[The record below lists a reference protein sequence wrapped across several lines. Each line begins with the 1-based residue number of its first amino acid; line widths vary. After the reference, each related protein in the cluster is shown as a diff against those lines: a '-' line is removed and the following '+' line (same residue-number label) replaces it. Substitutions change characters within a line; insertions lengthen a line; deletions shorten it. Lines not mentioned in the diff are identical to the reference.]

1 MSSFRIEYGT
11 RVESAIDR
19 LVRAIANTAEIADR
33 FNPRWLAV
41 ALIDEDPG
49 LAEQVEEFPDG
60 GAILRLRDQ
69 LLADL
74 RSEMGT
80 SADTAIAGARFQV
93 VNDIVQASTDTT
105 RRRERTRTDRID
117 AVVTNRYL
125 GIPVFLAAMW
135 VVFKITTDVAGA
147 FLEWI
152 DATVSGPIE
161 HLIRSLMASM
171 GLGGTWIESLLA
183 DGVVAGVG
191 AILVFIPVL
200 FSLYLALSF
209 LEDTGYMA
217 RAAFVMDRVMSGVG
231 LQGKSFLPMLV
242 GFGCTVPAVYATR
255 TLENERDRIL
265 TTLLVPFMSC
275 GARLPVY
282 VIMASVFFPD
292 YAGLAV
298 FSMYLLGIIVA
309 VAVGFLLKRSVLPV
323 TDPMP
328 AIMEMPPYRLPTS
341 RSIWFQTW
349 TRTRAFLREAGSII
363 FIATIVVWFL
373 MAIPVGGSG
382 TFGDTDVDESA
393 FSTVAGV
400 VAPVLEPAGFG
411 SWEATGSLMSGFV
424 AKEVIVSTMA
434 QVYGA
439 ESAEAAEGPAIV
451 DSVAEI
457 FTGFGGAVVDAA
469 TSIPGIIGI
478 DLTTDDTT
486 DEESE
491 TSSGLSAAIHAGFEE
506 SSGGH
511 GALAA
516 LAFMVFILIYTPCV
530 ATVGAIRH
538 EIGTSWMWFS
548 VIGQTMLAWVMAV
561 GVFQIGRLAGL
572 G

>member
-1 MSSFRIEYGT
+1 MSTFRIDYGVG
-11 RVESAIDR
+11 VEAAIDR
-19 LVRAIANTAEIADR
+19 LSRAIERSPEVAEQFDV
-33 FNPRWLAV
+33 RWLAV
-41 ALIDEDPG
+41 ALIDEDLG
-49 LAEQVEEFPDG
+49 LAEQIEQLPG
-60 GAILRLRDQ
+60 GDEILRLRHH
-69 LLADL
+69 LLVDL
-74 RSEMGT
+74 RLKMGA
-80 SADTAIAGARFQV
+80 SAGTAIAGARFQV
-93 VNDIVQASTDTT
+93 VNDIVQAATDTT

-125 GIPVFLAAMW
+125 GIPIFLAAMW
-135 VVFKITTDVAGA
+135 VVFKLTADVAGA
-147 FLEWI
+147 FLDWI
-152 DATVSGPIE
+152 DSTVSGPVD
-161 HLIRSLMASM
+161 HLVRSLVTSI
-171 GLGGTWIESLLA
+171 GLGGTWVESLLA

-209 LEDTGYMA
+209 LEDSGYMA

-298 FSMYLLGIIVA
+298 FSMYLLGIVVA
-309 VAVGFLLKRSVLPV
+309 MAIGFLLKRSVLPV

-328 AIMEMPPYRLPTS
+328 TIMEMPPYRFPTF
-341 RSIWFQTW
+341 RSIWYHTW

-382 TFGDTDVDESA
+382 SFGDTDVDESA
-393 FSTVAGV
+393 FSAVAGV
-400 VAPVLEPAGFG
+400 LAPVLEPAGFG

-434 QVYGA
+434 QVYGTERTEVA
-439 ESAEAAEGPAIV
+439 EDPAII
-451 DSVAEI
+451 DSVAGI
-457 FTGFGGAVVDAA
+457 FTGFGAAVVDAMEA
-469 TSIPGIIGI
+469 IPRIVGI
-478 DLTTDDTT
+478 DLSD
-486 DEESE
+486 DEEPE
-491 TSSGLSAAIHAGFEE
+491 TSSGLSASIHVGFEE

-516 LAFMVFILIYTPCV
+516 LAFMVFILVYTPCV
-530 ATVGAIRH
+530 ATIGAIRH
-538 EIGTSWMWFS
+538 EIGTRWMWFS
-548 VIGQTMLAWVMAV
+548 VVGQTMLAWVMAV
-561 GVFQIGRLAGL
+561 GVFQIGRMVGL

>member
-1 MSSFRIEYGT
+1 MNSFRIDYGT
-11 RVESAIDR
+11 EVEAAIDC
-19 LVRAIANTAEIADR
+19 LTPVIADATEIADQ
-33 FNPRWLAV
+33 FDARWLAV

-49 LAEQVEEFPDG
+49 IAEQIEQLPG
-60 GAILRLRDQ
+60 GDEILRLRDQ

-74 RSEMGT
+74 RSVMGT
-80 SADTAIAGARFQV
+80 SAETAIAGARFQM
-93 VNDIVQASTDTT
+93 VNDIVRAVTDTT
-105 RRRERTRTDRID
+105 QRRKRTRTDRID
-117 AVVTNRYL
+117 GVLTNRIL
-125 GIPVFLAAMW
+125 GIPIFLAAMW

-152 DATVSGPIE
+152 DSTVSGPID
-161 HLIRSLMASM
+161 HLVRSLVTSV

-191 AILVFIPVL
+191 AILVFVPVL
-200 FSLYLALSF
+200 FSLYLALAF
-209 LEDTGYMA
+209 LEDSGYMA

-282 VIMASVFFPD
+282 VIMASVFFPE

-298 FSMYLLGIIVA
+298 FGMYLLGIA
-309 VAVGFLLKRSVLPV
+309 VAMVIGFLLKRSLLPV

-328 AIMEMPPYRLPTS
+328 AIMEMPPYRLPTF
-341 RSIWFQTW
+341 RSIWIHTW

-363 FIATIVVWFL
+363 FVTTIVVWLL
-373 MAIPVGGSG
+373 MAIPIGGSG
-382 TFGDTDVDESA
+382 SFGDTDVDESA
-393 FSTVAGV
+393 FSSVAGAI
-400 VAPVLEPAGFG
+400 APVLEPAGFG
-411 SWEATGSLMSGFV
+411 TWEATGSLMSGFV

-439 ESAEAAEGPAIV
+439 EEIEVAEDPAIV
-451 DSVAEI
+451 DSLAEV
-457 FTGFGGAVVDAA
+457 FTGLGAAVVDA
-469 TSIPGIIGI
+469 TKSIPGIVGI
-478 DLTTDDTT
+478 DLAGDGA
-486 DEESE
+486 EE
-491 TSSGLSAAIHAGFEE
+491 TSSSLSAAIRNGFEE

-516 LAFMVFILIYTPCV
+516 LAFMVFILVYTPCM

-538 EIGTSWMWFS
+538 EIGTRWMWFS
-548 VIGQTMLAWVMAV
+548 VIGQTVLAWVMAV
-561 GVFQIGRLAGL
+561 GVFQIGRSAGL

>member
-1 MSSFRIEYGT
+1 MSSFRIDYGT
-11 RVESAIDR
+11 EVEAAIDR
-19 LVRAIANTAEIADR
+19 LTPVVADATEIADQ
-33 FNPRWLAV
+33 FDARWLAV

-49 LAEQVEEFPDG
+49 IAEQIEQLPG
-60 GAILRLRDQ
+60 GDEILRLRDQ

-74 RSEMGT
+74 RSVMGT
-80 SADTAIAGARFQV
+80 SGETAIAGARFQM
-93 VNDIVQASTDTT
+93 VNDIVRAVTDTT
-105 RRRERTRTDRID
+105 QRRKRTRTDRID
-117 AVVTNRYL
+117 GVLTNRIL
-125 GIPVFLAAMW
+125 GIPIFLAAMW

-152 DATVSGPIE
+152 DSTVSGPID
-161 HLIRSLMASM
+161 HLVRSLVGGL

-200 FSLYLALSF
+200 FSLYLALAF
-209 LEDTGYMA
+209 LEDSGYMA

-255 TLENERDRIL
+255 TIENERDRIL

-282 VIMASVFFPD
+282 VIMASVFFPE

-298 FSMYLLGIIVA
+298 FGMYLLGIA
-309 VAVGFLLKRSVLPV
+309 VAMVIGFLLKRSLLPV

-328 AIMEMPPYRLPTS
+328 AIMEMPPYRLPTF
-341 RSIWFQTW
+341 RSIWFHTW

-363 FIATIVVWFL
+363 FVTTIVVWLL

-382 TFGDTDVDESA
+382 SFGDTDVDESA
-393 FSTVAGV
+393 FSSVAGAI
-400 VAPVLEPAGFG
+400 APVLEPAGFG
-411 SWEATGSLMSGFV
+411 TWEATGSLMSGFV

-439 ESAEAAEGPAIV
+439 EEVEIGEDPAIV
-451 DSVAEI
+451 DSLTEV
-457 FTGFGGAVVDAA
+457 FTGLGAAVVDA
-469 TSIPGIIGI
+469 TKSIPGIVGI
-478 DLTTDDTT
+478 DLAGDGAG
-486 DEESE
+486 E
-491 TSSGLSAAIHAGFEE
+491 TSSSLSAAIRNGFEE

-516 LAFMVFILIYTPCV
+516 LAFMVFILVYTPCM

-538 EIGTSWMWFS
+538 EIGTRWMWFS
-548 VIGQTMLAWVMAV
+548 VIGQTALAWMMAV
-561 GVFQIGRLAGL
+561 GVFQIGRSAGL

>member
-1 MSSFRIEYGT
+1 MSSFRIDYGSD
-11 RVESAIDR
+11 VEAAIDR
-19 LVRAIANTAEIADR
+19 LIPAVTVAPEVAER
-33 FNPRWLAV
+33 FDARWLAV

-49 LAEQVEEFPDG
+49 LAEQVEQLPG
-60 GAILRLRDQ
+60 GDEILRLRDQ

-74 RSEMGT
+74 RSKMGT
-80 SADTAIAGARFQV
+80 SADTAIAGARFQM
-93 VNDIVQASTDTT
+93 VNDIVQAATDVTGQ
-105 RRRERTRTDRID
+105 RERTRTDRID

-125 GIPVFLAAMW
+125 GIPIFLAAMW
-135 VVFKITTDVAGA
+135 VVFKLTADVAGA
-147 FLEWI
+147 FLDWI
-152 DATVSGPIE
+152 DGTVSGPVE
-161 HLIRSLMASM
+161 HLVRSLVTTI
-171 GLGGTWIESLLA
+171 GLGGTWVESLLA
-183 DGVVAGVG
+183 NGVVAGVG

-209 LEDTGYMA
+209 LEDSGYMA
-217 RAAFVMDRVMSGVG
+217 RAAFVMDRVMSGIG
-231 LQGKSFLPMLV
+231 LKGKSFLPMLV
-242 GFGCTVPAVYATR
+242 GFGCSVPAVYATR

-282 VIMASVFFPD
+282 VIMASVFFPE

-298 FSMYLLGIIVA
+298 FGMYLLGIVVA
-309 VAVGFLLKRSVLPV
+309 MVIGFLLKRSVLPV

-328 AIMEMPPYRLPTS
+328 AIMEMPPYRLPTF
-341 RSIWFQTW
+341 RSIWIHTW
-349 TRTRAFLREAGSII
+349 TRTRAFLHEAGSII

-382 TFGDTDVDESA
+382 SFGDTDVDESA
-393 FSTVAGV
+393 FSAVAGV

-424 AKEVIVSTMA
+424 AKEVIVSTMT

-439 ESAEAAEGPAIV
+439 ESVEVAEDPAIIE
-451 DSVAEI
+451 SVSEI
-457 FTGFGGAVVDAA
+457 FTGLGAAVVDAVRA
-469 TSIPGIIGI
+469 IPGIVGI
-478 DLTTDDTT
+478 DLSDDQ
-486 DEESE
+486 EPE
-491 TSSGLSAAIHAGFEE
+491 TSNGLSAAIHVGFEE

-538 EIGTSWMWFS
+538 EIGTRWMWFS

-561 GVFQIGRLAGL
+561 GVFQIGRLVGL

>member
-1 MSSFRIEYGT
+1 MSTFRIDYGVG
-11 RVESAIDR
+11 VEAAIDR
-19 LVRAIANTAEIADR
+19 LSRAIERSPEVAEQFDV
-33 FNPRWLAV
+33 RWLAV

-49 LAEQVEEFPDG
+49 LAEQIEQLPG
-60 GAILRLRDQ
+60 GDEILRLRHH
-69 LLADL
+69 LLVDL
-74 RSEMGT
+74 RLKMGA
-80 SADTAIAGARFQV
+80 SAGTAIAGARFQV
-93 VNDIVQASTDTT
+93 VNDIVQAATDTT

-125 GIPVFLAAMW
+125 GIPIFLAAMW
-135 VVFKITTDVAGA
+135 VVFKLTADVAGA
-147 FLEWI
+147 FLDWI
-152 DATVSGPIE
+152 DSTVSGPVD
-161 HLIRSLMASM
+161 HLVRSLVTSI
-171 GLGGTWIESLLA
+171 GLGGTWVESLLA

-209 LEDTGYMA
+209 LEDSGYMA

-298 FSMYLLGIIVA
+298 FGMYLLGIVVA
-309 VAVGFLLKRSVLPV
+309 MAIGFLLKRSVLPV

-328 AIMEMPPYRLPTS
+328 TIMEMPPYRLPTF
-341 RSIWFQTW
+341 RSIWYHTW

-382 TFGDTDVDESA
+382 SFGDTDVDESA
-393 FSTVAGV
+393 FSAVAGV
-400 VAPVLEPAGFG
+400 LAPVLEPAGFG

-434 QVYGA
+434 QVYGTERTEVA
-439 ESAEAAEGPAIV
+439 EDSAII
-451 DSVAEI
+451 DSVAGI
-457 FTGFGGAVVDAA
+457 FTGFGAAVVDAMEA
-469 TSIPGIIGI
+469 IPGIVGI
-478 DLTTDDTT
+478 DLSD
-486 DEESE
+486 DEEPE
-491 TSSGLSAAIHAGFEE
+491 TSSGLSASIHVGFEE

-516 LAFMVFILIYTPCV
+516 LAFMVFILVYTPCV
-530 ATVGAIRH
+530 ATIGAIRH
-538 EIGTSWMWFS
+538 EIGTRWMWFS
-548 VIGQTMLAWVMAV
+548 VVGQTMLAWVMAV
-561 GVFQIGRLAGL
+561 GVFQIGRLVGL

>member
-1 MSSFRIEYGT
+1 MSSFRIDYGSD
-11 RVESAIDR
+11 VEAAIDR
-19 LVRAIANTAEIADR
+19 LIPAVTVAPEVAER
-33 FNPRWLAV
+33 FDARWLAV

-49 LAEQVEEFPDG
+49 LAEQVEHLPG
-60 GAILRLRDQ
+60 GDEILRLRDQ

-74 RSEMGT
+74 RSKMGT
-80 SADTAIAGARFQV
+80 SADTAIAGARFQM
-93 VNDIVQASTDTT
+93 VNDIVQAATDVTGQ
-105 RRRERTRTDRID
+105 RERTRTDRID

-125 GIPVFLAAMW
+125 GIPIFLAAMW
-135 VVFKITTDVAGA
+135 VVFKLTADVAGA
-147 FLEWI
+147 FLDWI
-152 DATVSGPIE
+152 DGTVSGPVE
-161 HLIRSLMASM
+161 HLVRSLVTTI
-171 GLGGTWIESLLA
+171 GLGGTWVESLLA
-183 DGVVAGVG
+183 NGVVAGVG

-209 LEDTGYMA
+209 LEDSGYMA
-217 RAAFVMDRVMSGVG
+217 RAAFVMDRVMGGVG
-231 LQGKSFLPMLV
+231 LKGKSFLPMLV
-242 GFGCTVPAVYATR
+242 GFGCSVPAVYATR

-282 VIMASVFFPD
+282 VIMASVFFPE

-298 FSMYLLGIIVA
+298 FGMYLLGIVVA
-309 VAVGFLLKRSVLPV
+309 MVIGFLLKRSVLPV

-328 AIMEMPPYRLPTS
+328 AIMEMPPYRLPTF
-341 RSIWFQTW
+341 RSIWINTW

-363 FIATIVVWFL
+363 FIATIVVWLL

-382 TFGDTDVDESA
+382 SFGDTDVDESA
-393 FSTVAGV
+393 FSAVAGV

-424 AKEVIVSTMA
+424 AKEVIVSTMT

-439 ESAEAAEGPAIV
+439 ESVEVAEDPAIIE
-451 DSVAEI
+451 SVSEI
-457 FTGFGGAVVDAA
+457 FTGFGAAVVDAVRA
-469 TSIPGIIGI
+469 IPGIVGI
-478 DLTTDDTT
+478 DLSDDQ
-486 DEESE
+486 EPE
-491 TSSGLSAAIHAGFEE
+491 TPSGLSAAIHIGFEE

-538 EIGTSWMWFS
+538 EIGTRWMWFS

-561 GVFQIGRLAGL
+561 GVFQIGRLVGL

>member
-1 MSSFRIEYGT
+1 MSSFRIDYGSD
-11 RVESAIDR
+11 VEAAIDR
-19 LVRAIANTAEIADR
+19 LIPAVTVAPEVAER
-33 FNPRWLAV
+33 FDARWLAV

-49 LAEQVEEFPDG
+49 LAEQVEQLPG
-60 GAILRLRDQ
+60 GDEILRLRDQ

-74 RSEMGT
+74 RSKMGT
-80 SADTAIAGARFQV
+80 SADTAIAGARFQM
-93 VNDIVQASTDTT
+93 VNDIVQAATDVTGQ
-105 RRRERTRTDRID
+105 RERTRTDRID

-125 GIPVFLAAMW
+125 GIPIFLAAMW
-135 VVFKITTDVAGA
+135 VVFKLTADVAGA
-147 FLEWI
+147 FLDWI
-152 DATVSGPIE
+152 DGTVSGPVE
-161 HLIRSLMASM
+161 HLVRSLVTTI
-171 GLGGTWIESLLA
+171 GLGGTWVESLLA
-183 DGVVAGVG
+183 NGVVAGVG

-209 LEDTGYMA
+209 LEDSGYMA
-217 RAAFVMDRVMSGVG
+217 RAAFVMDRVMSGIG
-231 LQGKSFLPMLV
+231 LKGKSFLPMLV
-242 GFGCTVPAVYATR
+242 GFGCSVPAVYATR

-282 VIMASVFFPD
+282 VIMASVFFPE

-298 FSMYLLGIIVA
+298 FGMYLLGIVVA
-309 VAVGFLLKRSVLPV
+309 MVIGFLLKRSVLPV

-328 AIMEMPPYRLPTS
+328 AIMEMPPYRLPTF
-341 RSIWFQTW
+341 RSIWIHTW
-349 TRTRAFLREAGSII
+349 TRTRAFLHEAGSII

-382 TFGDTDVDESA
+382 SFGDTDVDESA
-393 FSTVAGV
+393 FSAVAGV

-424 AKEVIVSTMA
+424 AKEVIVSTMT

-439 ESAEAAEGPAIV
+439 ESVEVAEDPAIIE
-451 DSVAEI
+451 SVSEI
-457 FTGFGGAVVDAA
+457 FTGLGAAVVDAVRA
-469 TSIPGIIGI
+469 IPGIVGI
-478 DLTTDDTT
+478 DLSDDQ
-486 DEESE
+486 EPE
-491 TSSGLSAAIHAGFEE
+491 TPSGLSAAIHVGFEE

-538 EIGTSWMWFS
+538 EIGTRWMWFS
-548 VIGQTMLAWVMAV
+548 VIGQTMLAWAMAV
-561 GVFQIGRLAGL
+561 GVFQIGRLVGL

>member
-1 MSSFRIEYGT
+1 MSSFRIDYGSD
-11 RVESAIDR
+11 VEAAIDR
-19 LVRAIANTAEIADR
+19 LIPAVTVAPEVAER
-33 FNPRWLAV
+33 FDARWLAV

-49 LAEQVEEFPDG
+49 LAEQVGQLPG
-60 GAILRLRDQ
+60 GDEILRLRDQ

-74 RSEMGT
+74 RSRMGT
-80 SADTAIAGARFQV
+80 SADTAIAGARFQM
-93 VNDIVQASTDTT
+93 VNDIVQAATDVTGQ
-105 RRRERTRTDRID
+105 RERTRTDRID

-125 GIPVFLAAMW
+125 GIPIFLAAMW
-135 VVFKITTDVAGA
+135 VVFKLTADVAGA
-147 FLEWI
+147 FLDWI
-152 DATVSGPIE
+152 DGTVSGPVE
-161 HLIRSLMASM
+161 HLVRSLVTTI
-171 GLGGTWIESLLA
+171 GLGGTWVESLLA
-183 DGVVAGVG
+183 NGVVAGVG

-209 LEDTGYMA
+209 LEDSGYMA
-217 RAAFVMDRVMSGVG
+217 RAAFVMDRVMSGIG
-231 LQGKSFLPMLV
+231 LKGKSFLPMLV
-242 GFGCTVPAVYATR
+242 GFGCSVPAVYATR

-282 VIMASVFFPD
+282 VIMASVFFPE

-298 FSMYLLGIIVA
+298 FGMYLLGIVVA
-309 VAVGFLLKRSVLPV
+309 MVIGFLLKRSVLPV

-328 AIMEMPPYRLPTS
+328 AIMEMPPYRLPTF
-341 RSIWFQTW
+341 RSIWIHTW
-349 TRTRAFLREAGSII
+349 TRTRAFLHEAGSII

-382 TFGDTDVDESA
+382 SFGDTDVDESA
-393 FSTVAGV
+393 FSAVAGV

-424 AKEVIVSTMA
+424 AKEVIVSTMT

-439 ESAEAAEGPAIV
+439 ESVEVAEDPAIIE
-451 DSVAEI
+451 SVSEI
-457 FTGFGGAVVDAA
+457 FTGLGAAVVDAVRA
-469 TSIPGIIGI
+469 IPGIVGI
-478 DLTTDDTT
+478 DLSDDQ
-486 DEESE
+486 EPE
-491 TSSGLSAAIHAGFEE
+491 TSNGLSAAIHVGFEE

-538 EIGTSWMWFS
+538 EIGTRWMWFS

-561 GVFQIGRLAGL
+561 GVFQIGRLVGL

>member
-1 MSSFRIEYGT
+1 MSSFRIDYGSD
-11 RVESAIDR
+11 VEAAIDR
-19 LVRAIANTAEIADR
+19 LIPAVTVAPEVAER
-33 FNPRWLAV
+33 FDARWLAV

-49 LAEQVEEFPDG
+49 LAEQVGQLPG
-60 GAILRLRDQ
+60 GDEILRLRDQ

-74 RSEMGT
+74 RSRMGT
-80 SADTAIAGARFQV
+80 SADTAIAGARFQM
-93 VNDIVQASTDTT
+93 VNDIVQAATDVTGQ
-105 RRRERTRTDRID
+105 RERTRTDRID

-125 GIPVFLAAMW
+125 GIPIFLAAMW
-135 VVFKITTDVAGA
+135 VVFKLTADVAGA
-147 FLEWI
+147 FLDWI
-152 DATVSGPIE
+152 DGTVSGPVE
-161 HLIRSLMASM
+161 HLVRSLVTTI
-171 GLGGTWIESLLA
+171 GLGGTWVESLLA
-183 DGVVAGVG
+183 NGVVAGVG

-209 LEDTGYMA
+209 LEDSGYMA
-217 RAAFVMDRVMSGVG
+217 RAAFVMDRVMSGIG
-231 LQGKSFLPMLV
+231 LKGKSFLPMLV
-242 GFGCTVPAVYATR
+242 GFGCSVPAVYATR

-282 VIMASVFFPD
+282 VIMASVFFPE

-298 FSMYLLGIIVA
+298 FGMYLLGIVVA
-309 VAVGFLLKRSVLPV
+309 MVIGFLLKRSVLPV

-328 AIMEMPPYRLPTS
+328 AIMEMPPYRLPTF
-341 RSIWFQTW
+341 RSIWIHTW
-349 TRTRAFLREAGSII
+349 TRTRAFLHEAGSII

-382 TFGDTDVDESA
+382 SFGDTDVDESA
-393 FSTVAGV
+393 FSAVAGV

-424 AKEVIVSTMA
+424 AKEVIVSTMT

-439 ESAEAAEGPAIV
+439 ESVEVAEDPAIIE
-451 DSVAEI
+451 SVSEI
-457 FTGFGGAVVDAA
+457 FTGLGAAVVDAVRA
-469 TSIPGIIGI
+469 IPGIVGI
-478 DLTTDDTT
+478 DLSDDQ
-486 DEESE
+486 EPE
-491 TSSGLSAAIHAGFEE
+491 TSNGLSAAIHVGFEE

-538 EIGTSWMWFS
+538 EIGTRWMWFS
-548 VIGQTMLAWVMAV
+548 VIGQTMLAWAMAV
-561 GVFQIGRLAGL
+561 GVFQIGRLVGL

>member
-1 MSSFRIEYGT
+1 VNSFRIDYGT
-11 RVESAIDR
+11 EVEAAIDC
-19 LVRAIANTAEIADR
+19 LTPVIADATEIADQ
-33 FNPRWLAV
+33 FDARWLAV

-49 LAEQVEEFPDG
+49 IAEQIEQLPG
-60 GAILRLRDQ
+60 GDKILRLRDQ

-74 RSEMGT
+74 RSVMGT
-80 SADTAIAGARFQV
+80 SAETAIAGARFQM
-93 VNDIVQASTDTT
+93 VNDIVRAVTDTT
-105 RRRERTRTDRID
+105 QRRKRTRTDRID
-117 AVVTNRYL
+117 GVLTNRIL
-125 GIPVFLAAMW
+125 GIPIFLAAMW

-152 DATVSGPIE
+152 DSTVSGPID
-161 HLIRSLMASM
+161 HLVRSLVTSV

-191 AILVFIPVL
+191 AILVFVPVL
-200 FSLYLALSF
+200 FSLYLALAF
-209 LEDTGYMA
+209 LEDSGYMA

-282 VIMASVFFPD
+282 VIMASVFFPE

-298 FSMYLLGIIVA
+298 FGMYLLGIA
-309 VAVGFLLKRSVLPV
+309 VAMVIGFLLKRSLLPV

-328 AIMEMPPYRLPTS
+328 AIMEMPPYRLPTF
-341 RSIWFQTW
+341 RSIWIHTW

-363 FIATIVVWFL
+363 FVTTIVVWLL
-373 MAIPVGGSG
+373 MAIPIGGSG
-382 TFGDTDVDESA
+382 SFGDTDVDESA
-393 FSTVAGV
+393 FSSVAGAI
-400 VAPVLEPAGFG
+400 APVLEPAGFG
-411 SWEATGSLMSGFV
+411 TWEATGSLMSGFV

-439 ESAEAAEGPAIV
+439 EEIEVAEDPAIV
-451 DSVAEI
+451 DSLAEV
-457 FTGFGGAVVDAA
+457 FTGLGAAVVDA
-469 TSIPGIIGI
+469 TKSIPGIVGI
-478 DLTTDDTT
+478 DLAGDGA
-486 DEESE
+486 EE
-491 TSSGLSAAIHAGFEE
+491 TSSSLSAAIRNGFEE

-516 LAFMVFILIYTPCV
+516 LAFMVFILVYTPCM

-538 EIGTSWMWFS
+538 EIGTRWMWFS
-548 VIGQTMLAWVMAV
+548 VIGQTVLAWVMAV
-561 GVFQIGRLAGL
+561 GVFQIGRSAGL

>member
-1 MSSFRIEYGT
+1 MSSFRIDYGSD
-11 RVESAIDR
+11 VEAAIDR
-19 LVRAIANTAEIADR
+19 LIPAVTVAPEVAER
-33 FNPRWLAV
+33 FDARWLAV

-49 LAEQVEEFPDG
+49 LAEQVEHLPG
-60 GAILRLRDQ
+60 GDEILRLRDQ

-74 RSEMGT
+74 RSKMGT
-80 SADTAIAGARFQV
+80 SADTAIAGARFQM
-93 VNDIVQASTDTT
+93 VNDIVQAATDVTGQ
-105 RRRERTRTDRID
+105 RERTRTDRID

-125 GIPVFLAAMW
+125 GIPIFLAAMW
-135 VVFKITTDVAGA
+135 VVFKITADVAGA
-147 FLEWI
+147 FLDWI
-152 DATVSGPIE
+152 DGTVSGPVE
-161 HLIRSLMASM
+161 HLVRSMVTTI
-171 GLGGTWIESLLA
+171 GLGGTWVESLLA
-183 DGVVAGVG
+183 NGVVAGVG

-209 LEDTGYMA
+209 LEDSGYMA
-217 RAAFVMDRVMSGVG
+217 RAAFVMDRVMGGVG
-231 LQGKSFLPMLV
+231 LKGKSFLPMLV
-242 GFGCTVPAVYATR
+242 GFGCSVPAVYATR

-282 VIMASVFFPD
+282 VIMASVFFPE

-298 FSMYLLGIIVA
+298 FGMYLLGIVVA
-309 VAVGFLLKRSVLPV
+309 MVIGFLLKRSVLPV

-328 AIMEMPPYRLPTS
+328 AIMEMPPYRLPTF
-341 RSIWFQTW
+341 RSIWINTW

-363 FIATIVVWFL
+363 FIATIVVWLL

-382 TFGDTDVDESA
+382 SFGDTDVDESA
-393 FSTVAGV
+393 FSAVAGV

-424 AKEVIVSTMA
+424 AKEVIVSTMT

-439 ESAEAAEGPAIV
+439 ESVEVAEDPAIIE
-451 DSVAEI
+451 SVSEI
-457 FTGFGGAVVDAA
+457 FTGFGAAVVDAVRA
-469 TSIPGIIGI
+469 IPGIVGI
-478 DLTTDDTT
+478 DLSDDQ
-486 DEESE
+486 EPE
-491 TSSGLSAAIHAGFEE
+491 TPSGLSAAIHIGFEE

-538 EIGTSWMWFS
+538 EIGTRWMWFS

-561 GVFQIGRLAGL
+561 GVFQIGRLVGL

>member
-1 MSSFRIEYGT
+1 MSSFRIDYGSD
-11 RVESAIDR
+11 VEAAIDR
-19 LVRAIANTAEIADR
+19 LIPAVTVAPEVAER
-33 FNPRWLAV
+33 FDARWLAV

-49 LAEQVEEFPDG
+49 LAEQVGQLPG
-60 GAILRLRDQ
+60 GDEILRLRDQ

-74 RSEMGT
+74 RSRMGT
-80 SADTAIAGARFQV
+80 SADTAIAGARFQM
-93 VNDIVQASTDTT
+93 VNDIVQAATDVTGQ
-105 RRRERTRTDRID
+105 RERTRTDRID

-125 GIPVFLAAMW
+125 GIPMFLAAMW
-135 VVFKITTDVAGA
+135 VVFKLTADVAGA
-147 FLEWI
+147 FLDWI
-152 DATVSGPIE
+152 DGTVSGPVE
-161 HLIRSLMASM
+161 HLVRSLVTTI
-171 GLGGTWIESLLA
+171 GLGGTWVESLLA
-183 DGVVAGVG
+183 NGVVAGVG

-209 LEDTGYMA
+209 LEDSGYMA
-217 RAAFVMDRVMSGVG
+217 RAAFVMDRVMSGIG
-231 LQGKSFLPMLV
+231 LKGKSFLPMLV
-242 GFGCTVPAVYATR
+242 GFGCSVPAVYATR

-282 VIMASVFFPD
+282 VIMASVFFPE

-298 FSMYLLGIIVA
+298 FGMYLLGIVVA
-309 VAVGFLLKRSVLPV
+309 MVIGFLLKRSVLPV

-328 AIMEMPPYRLPTS
+328 AIMEMPPYRLPTF
-341 RSIWFQTW
+341 RSIWIHTW

-382 TFGDTDVDESA
+382 SFGDTDVDESA
-393 FSTVAGV
+393 FSAVAGV

-424 AKEVIVSTMA
+424 AKEVIVSTMT

-439 ESAEAAEGPAIV
+439 ESVEVAEDPAIIE
-451 DSVAEI
+451 SVSEI
-457 FTGFGGAVVDAA
+457 FIGLGAAVVDAVRA
-469 TSIPGIIGI
+469 IPGIVGI
-478 DLTTDDTT
+478 DLSDDQ
-486 DEESE
+486 EPE
-491 TSSGLSAAIHAGFEE
+491 TSNGLSAAIHVGFEE

-538 EIGTSWMWFS
+538 EIGTRWMWFS

-561 GVFQIGRLAGL
+561 GVFQIGRLVGL

>member
-1 MSSFRIEYGT
+1 MSSFRINYGAE
-11 RVESAIDR
+11 VEAAVEQ
-19 LVRAIANTAEIADR
+19 LTPAIAGAPDVAER
-33 FNPRWLAV
+33 FDARWLAV

-49 LAEQVEEFPDG
+49 LPEQIEELPG
-60 GAILRLRDQ
+60 GEEVLRLRDQ

-74 RSEMGT
+74 RSTIGT
-80 SADTAIAGARFQV
+80 SADTAIAGARFQM

-105 RRRERTRTDRID
+105 QRRKRTRTDRID

-125 GIPVFLAAMW
+125 GIPIFLAAMW
-135 VVFKITTDVAGA
+135 IVFKLTADVAGA

-152 DATVSGPIE
+152 DSTVSGPVE
-161 HLIRSLMASM
+161 HLVRSLVASI
-171 GLGGTWIESLLA
+171 GLGGTWVESLLA
-183 DGVVAGVG
+183 DGVVAGIG

-209 LEDTGYMA
+209 LEDSGYMA

-298 FSMYLLGIIVA
+298 FGMYLLGIVVA
-309 VAVGFLLKRSVLPV
+309 MAVGFLLKRSVLPV

-328 AIMEMPPYRLPTS
+328 AIMEMPPYRLPTF
-341 RSIWFQTW
+341 RSIWYHTW

-382 TFGDTDVDESA
+382 SFADTDVDESA
-393 FSTVAGV
+393 FSAVAGA

-439 ESAEAAEGPAIV
+439 ESTEVSEDPAII

-457 FTGFGGAVVDAA
+457 FTGFGTAVVDALKA
-469 TSIPGIIGI
+469 IPGIVGI
-478 DLTTDDTT
+478 DLLD
-486 DEESE
+486 DEELE
-491 TSSGLSAAIHAGFEE
+491 TSSGLSASIHAGFED

-538 EIGTSWMWFS
+538 EIGTRWMWFS
-548 VIGQTMLAWVMAV
+548 VVGQTMLAWVMAV
-561 GVFQIGRLAGL
+561 GVFQIGRLVDL

>member
-1 MSSFRIEYGT
+1 MSSFRIDYGSD
-11 RVESAIDR
+11 VEAAIDR
-19 LVRAIANTAEIADR
+19 LIPAVTVAPEVAER
-33 FNPRWLAV
+33 FDARWLAV

-49 LAEQVEEFPDG
+49 LAEQVGQLPG
-60 GAILRLRDQ
+60 GDEILRLRDQ

-74 RSEMGT
+74 RSRMGT
-80 SADTAIAGARFQV
+80 SADTAIAGARFQM
-93 VNDIVQASTDTT
+93 VNDIVQAATDVTGQ
-105 RRRERTRTDRID
+105 RERTRTDRID

-125 GIPVFLAAMW
+125 GIPIFLAAMW
-135 VVFKITTDVAGA
+135 VVFKLTADVAGA
-147 FLEWI
+147 FLDWI
-152 DATVSGPIE
+152 DGTVSGPVE
-161 HLIRSLMASM
+161 HLVRSLVTTI
-171 GLGGTWIESLLA
+171 GLGGTWVESLLA
-183 DGVVAGVG
+183 NGVVAGVG

-209 LEDTGYMA
+209 LEDSGYMA
-217 RAAFVMDRVMSGVG
+217 RAAFVMDRVMSGIG
-231 LQGKSFLPMLV
+231 LKGKSFLPMLV
-242 GFGCTVPAVYATR
+242 GFGCSVPAVYATR

-282 VIMASVFFPD
+282 VIMASVFFPE

-298 FSMYLLGIIVA
+298 FGMYLLGIVVA
-309 VAVGFLLKRSVLPV
+309 MVIGFLLKRSVLPV

-328 AIMEMPPYRLPTS
+328 AIMEMPPYRLPTF
-341 RSIWFQTW
+341 RSIWINTW

-363 FIATIVVWFL
+363 FIATIVVWLL

-382 TFGDTDVDESA
+382 SFGDTDVDESA
-393 FSTVAGV
+393 FSAVAGV

-424 AKEVIVSTMA
+424 AKEVIVSTMT

-439 ESAEAAEGPAIV
+439 ESVEVAEDPAIIE
-451 DSVAEI
+451 SVSEI
-457 FTGFGGAVVDAA
+457 FTGLGAAVVDAVRA
-469 TSIPGIIGI
+469 IPGIVGI
-478 DLTTDDTT
+478 DLSDDQ
-486 DEESE
+486 EPE
-491 TSSGLSAAIHAGFEE
+491 TSNGLSAAIHVGFEE

-538 EIGTSWMWFS
+538 EIGTRWMWFS

-561 GVFQIGRLAGL
+561 GVFQIGRLVGL

>member
-1 MSSFRIEYGT
+1 MSTFRIDYGVG
-11 RVESAIDR
+11 VEAAIDR
-19 LVRAIANTAEIADR
+19 LSRAIERSSEVAEQFDV
-33 FNPRWLAV
+33 RWLAV

-49 LAEQVEEFPDG
+49 LAEQIEQLPG
-60 GAILRLRDQ
+60 GDEILRLRHH
-69 LLADL
+69 LLVDL
-74 RSEMGT
+74 RLRMGA
-80 SADTAIAGARFQV
+80 SAGTAIAGARFQV
-93 VNDIVQASTDTT
+93 VNDIVQAATDTT

-125 GIPVFLAAMW
+125 GIPIFLAAMW
-135 VVFKITTDVAGA
+135 VVFKLTADVAGA
-147 FLEWI
+147 FLDWI
-152 DATVSGPIE
+152 DSTVSGPVD
-161 HLIRSLMASM
+161 HLVRSLVTSI
-171 GLGGTWIESLLA
+171 GLGGTWVESLLA

-209 LEDTGYMA
+209 LEDSGYMA

-282 VIMASVFFPD
+282 VVMASVFFPD

-298 FSMYLLGIIVA
+298 FGMYLLGIIVA
-309 VAVGFLLKRSVLPV
+309 MAIGFLLKRSVLPV

-328 AIMEMPPYRLPTS
+328 TIMEMPPYRLPTF
-341 RSIWFQTW
+341 RSIWYHTW

-363 FIATIVVWFL
+363 FMATIVVWFL
-373 MAIPVGGSG
+373 MAIPIGGSG
-382 TFGDTDVDESA
+382 SFGDTDVDESA
-393 FSTVAGV
+393 FSAVAGA

-439 ESAEAAEGPAIV
+439 ESAEVTEDPAIV

-457 FTGFGGAVVDAA
+457 FTGFGAAVVDAVMA
-469 TSIPGIIGI
+469 IPRIVGI
-478 DLTTDDTT
+478 DLL
-486 DEESE
+486 EEEGTE
-491 TSSGLSAAIHAGFEE
+491 TSSGLSASIHVGFEE

-516 LAFMVFILIYTPCV
+516 LAFMVFILVYTPCV
-530 ATVGAIRH
+530 ATIGAIRH
-538 EIGTSWMWFS
+538 EIGTRWMWFS
-548 VIGQTMLAWVMAV
+548 VVGQTMLAWVMAV
-561 GVFQIGRLAGL
+561 GVFQIGRMVGL